1 MIATTSLAKEYGA
14 RTLFADVSLQLNA
27 RSRYGL
33 VGANGSGKTT
43 LIRIL
48 AGDEEA
54 SAGTVTLVK
63 RARVG
68 VLRQDRFLD
77 DGAMILDLA
86 MRGDAVVWNALTEQR
101 RIADG
106 GHAPAHAADAG
117 RIADLEDQIA
127 AHDGYTLEGRA
138 AAVLEGLG
146 IPTAVHHAPLG
157 TLSGGFKLRVLLA
170 QVLVGGV
177 DILLLD
183 EPSNHLDILT
193 IRWLEK
199 FLVDYAGCAV
209 IISHDQRF
217 LDNVTSHTLD
227 VDYGTIT
234 VIKGGYSA
242 AMVEKAAA
250 RARKETSV
258 ARAEEEIAR
267 KRAFV
272 ERFGAKNIKAMQA
285 QSRLK
290 QIERIEVEELAESSR
305 RAPALRFVPERPS
318 GREVLELGGIS
329 KSYGDNHVL
338 ANVSLTV
345 RRGERVGIIGP
356 NGLGKSTLLK
366 IAVER
371 LGADAGSIKW
381 GHEVR
386 VGYFPQ
392 DHREVLTD
400 PDATPL
406 SLLEEACPGES
417 PTFVRGQLGRVLF
430 SGEEAGKQ
438 VRLLS
443 GGECARLIFALIS
456 VARPNV
462 LVLDEP
468 TNHLD
473 LESIHAL
480 VEALK
485 QFEGTVI
492 FVSHDRWFV
501 SELATRIIELTPA
514 GPNDFPGTYA
524 EYLARCGDDHLDADA
539 VVLKAKRARAD
550 AAATSDDGASAVTPG
565 LSWEEQKRRRN
576 RLAQLPKLRDKAM
589 AAIEAAEKRKQAIHD
604 RYADP
609 SFYAQTKQSEI
620 DALGEELAAL
630 GPKLDAL
637 MAEWEEIEREIAE
650 ADSKSESQTESK

>member
-1 MIATTSLAKEYGA
+1 MIATTALAKEYGA
-14 RTLFADVSLQLNA
+14 RTLFSGVSLQLNA
-27 RSRYGL
+27 GSRYGL
-33 VGANGSGKTT
+33 VGANGSGKSTFMR
-43 LIRIL
+43 LL

-54 SAGTVTLVK
+54 SEGTVTLVK

-77 DGAMILDLA
+77 DGAIILDLA

-101 RIADG
+101 RIADSG
-106 GHAPAHAADAG
+106 DHSEAA
-117 RIADLEDQIA
+117 RMADLEDQIA
-127 AHDGYTLEGRA
+127 AHDGYTLEGRS

-146 IPTAVHHAPLG
+146 IPTAVQHAPLG

-183 EPSNHLDILT
+183 EPTNHLDILT

-199 FLVDYAGCAV
+199 FLAEYAGCAV

-234 VIKGGYSA
+234 LISGGYSK

-250 RARKETSV
+250 RARKETAV
-258 ARAEEEIAR
+258 ARAEDEIAR

-272 ERFGAKNIKAMQA
+272 ERFGAKNTKATQA

-290 QIERIEVEELAESSR
+290 QIERIEVEELADSSR
-305 RAPALRFVPERPS
+305 RAPALRFVPARPS
-318 GREVLELGGIS
+318 GREVLELAGVS

-366 IAVER
+366 IAMER
-371 LGADAGSIKW
+371 LAADAGRARW

-386 VGYFPQ
+386 PGYFPQ
-392 DHREVLTD
+392 DHREVLAD
-400 PDATPL
+400 GEATPL

-417 PTFVRGQLGRVLF
+417 PTFVRSQLGRVLF
-430 SGEEAGKQ
+430 SGAETGKQ

-443 GGECARLIFALIS
+443 GGECARLIFALLS
-456 VARPNV
+456 VAQPNV

-480 VEALK
+480 IEALK
-485 QFEGTVI
+485 QYTGTLI

-524 EYLARCGDDHLDADA
+524 EYLTRCGDDHLDGDA
-539 VVLKAKRARAD
+539 VVLKAKRARAEATAAND
-550 AAATSDDGASAVTPG
+550 DGGSAAAAASSAA
-565 LSWEEQKRRRN
+565 SWEEQKRRRN
-576 RLAQLPKLRDKAM
+576 RAAQLPKLRDKVM
-589 AAIEAAEKRKQAIHD
+589 AAIEAAEGRKQAIHE

-609 SFYAQTKQSEI
+609 AFYTKTSHDEI

-637 MAEWEEIEREIAE
+637 MTEWEGLEREIAE
-650 ADSKSESQTESK
+650 PDPK

>member
-1 MIATTSLAKEYGA
+1 VLACGSEMISTTGLAKEYGA

-27 RSRYGL
+27 GSRYGL
-33 VGANGSGKTT
+33 VGANGSGKST
-43 LIRIL
+43 LMRIL
-48 AGDEEA
+48 AGDEES

-63 RARVG
+63 GARTG

-77 DGAMILDLA
+77 DDAIILDLA
-86 MRGDAVVWNALTEQR
+86 MRGDAVVWSALVEQR
-101 RIADG
+101 RIAEGAD
-106 GHAPAHAADAG
+106 HADAG
-117 RIADLEDQIA
+117 RLADLEDRIA

-146 IPTAVHHAPLG
+146 IPTAVHRAPLQ

-170 QVLVGGV
+170 QVLIGGV

-183 EPSNHLDILT
+183 EPTNHLDILT

-199 FLVDYAGCAV
+199 FLADYAGCAV

-234 VIKGGYSA
+234 LLDGGYST
-242 AMVEKAAA
+242 AMVEKAAM
-250 RARKETSV
+250 RARKETSI

-272 ERFGAKNIKAMQA
+272 ERFGAKNTKATQA

-290 QIERIEVEELAESSR
+290 QIERIEVEELVASSR

-318 GREVLELGGIS
+318 GREVLELGGVS
-329 KSYGDNHVL
+329 KAYGDNRVL

-366 IAVER
+366 IAVGR
-371 LGADAGSIKW
+371 LDADAGRVRW
-381 GHEVR
+381 GHEAR
-386 VGYFPQ
+386 PGYFPQ

-400 PDATPL
+400 GEATPL
-406 SLLEEACPGES
+406 QILDEACPGES

-430 SGEEAGKQ
+430 SGEDGDKK

-443 GGECARLIFALIS
+443 GGECARLIFALLS
-456 VARPNV
+456 VAKPNV

-473 LESIHAL
+473 LETIHA
-480 VEALK
+480 VVGALK
-485 QFEGTVI
+485 QYEGTLI

-524 EYLARCGDDHLDADA
+524 EYLARCGDDHLDGDA
-539 VVLKAKRARAD
+539 VVLKAKRAREQAGGESGG
-550 AAATSDDGASAVTPG
+550 AAAASSA
-565 LSWEEQKRRRN
+565 SWEEQKRRRN
-576 RLAQLPKLRDKAM
+576 RLAQLPKLRDKVM
-589 AAIEAAEKRKQAIHD
+589 AEIEAAEARKRDIHE

-609 SFYAQTKQSEI
+609 TFYTKASQAEI
-620 DALGEELAAL
+620 DAMGEELASL
-630 GPKLDAL
+630 DPKLEAL
-637 MAEWEEIEREIAE
+637 MTEWEALEREL
-650 ADSKSESQTESK
+650 ADSKAQ

>member
-1 MIATTSLAKEYGA
+1 MIATTALAKEYGA
-14 RTLFADVSLQLNA
+14 RTLFSGVSLQLNA
-27 RSRYGL
+27 GSRYGL
-33 VGANGSGKTT
+33 VGANGSGKSTFMR
-43 LIRIL
+43 LL
-48 AGDEEA
+48 AADEEA
-54 SAGTVTLVK
+54 SEGTVTLVK

-77 DGAMILDLA
+77 DDAIILDLA

-101 RIADG
+101 RIADSG
-106 GHAPAHAADAG
+106 DHLEAG
-117 RIADLEDQIA
+117 RMADLEDEIA
-127 AHDGYTLEGRA
+127 AHDGYTLEGRS

-146 IPTAVHHAPLG
+146 IPTAVHHAPLH

-183 EPSNHLDILT
+183 EPTNHLDILT

-199 FLVDYAGCAV
+199 FLGDYAGCAV

-234 VIKGGYSA
+234 LWSGGYSK

-250 RARKETSV
+250 RARKEATV
-258 ARAEEEIAR
+258 ARAEDEIAR

-272 ERFGAKNIKAMQA
+272 DRFGAKNTKATQA

-290 QIERIEVEELAESSR
+290 QIERIVVEELAESSR

-318 GREVLELGGIS
+318 GREVLELAGVS

-371 LGADAGSIKW
+371 LDADAGRVRW
-381 GHEVR
+381 GHEAR
-386 VGYFPQ
+386 PGYFPQ

-400 PDATPL
+400 GEATPL
-406 SLLEEACPGES
+406 SIVEEACPGES

-430 SGEEAGKQ
+430 SGEDAGKK

-443 GGECARLIFALIS
+443 GGECARLIFALLS
-456 VARPNV
+456 VAKPNV

-473 LESIHAL
+473 LEAIHA
-480 VEALK
+480 VVKALK
-485 QFEGTVI
+485 EYTGTLI

-524 EYLARCGDDHLDADA
+524 EYLARLGDDHLDGDA
-539 VVLKAKRARAD
+539 VVLKAKRARGET
-550 AAATSDDGASAVTPG
+550 AAAGDAGAGGGAAVSSAVSSAI
-565 LSWEEQKRRRN
+565 SWEEQKRRRN
-576 RLAQLPKLRDKAM
+576 RLAQLPKARDKVV
-589 AAIEAAEKRKQAIHD
+589 AAIEAAEARKKAIHE

-609 SFYAQTKQSEI
+609 SFYARTSHDEI

-637 MAEWEEIEREIAE
+637 MTEWEGIEREIAE
-650 ADSKSESQTESK
+650 AEAP

>member
-1 MIATTSLAKEYGA
+1 MIATTALAKEYGA
-14 RTLFADVSLQLNA
+14 RTLFAGVSLQLNA
-27 RSRYGL
+27 GSRYGL
-33 VGANGSGKTT
+33 VGANGSGKSTFM
-43 LIRIL
+43 RIL
-48 AGDEEA
+48 SGDEEA
-54 SAGTVTLVK
+54 SEGTVTLAK

-77 DGAMILDLA
+77 DGAIILDLA
-86 MRGDAVVWNALTEQR
+86 MRGDAVVSAALAEQR
-101 RIADG
+101 RIAG
-106 GHAPAHAADAG
+106 GDANVDPS
-117 RIADLEDQIA
+117 RMADLEDQIA
-127 AHDGYTLEGRA
+127 AYDGYTLEGRA

-146 IPTAVHHAPLG
+146 IPAAVHHAPLG

-183 EPSNHLDILT
+183 EPTNHLDILT

-234 VIKGGYSA
+234 LITGGYSK

-250 RARKETSV
+250 RARKETTV

-272 ERFGAKNIKAMQA
+272 ERFGAKNTKATQA

-290 QIERIEVEELAESSR
+290 QIERIEVEELAATSR
-305 RAPALRFVPERPS
+305 RAPTLRFVPERPS

-338 ANVSLTV
+338 TNVSLTV

-366 IAVER
+366 IAVGR
-371 LGADAGSIKW
+371 LEADAGNVRW
-381 GHEVR
+381 GHEAR
-386 VGYFPQ
+386 PGYFPQ
-392 DHREVLTD
+392 DHREALTE
-400 PDATPL
+400 PEATPL

-417 PTFVRGQLGRVLF
+417 PTFVRSQLGRVLF
-430 SGEEAGKQ
+430 SGEEAGKE

-443 GGECARLIFALIS
+443 GGECARLIFALLS
-456 VARPNV
+456 VAKPNV

-480 VEALK
+480 VDALK
-485 QFEGTVI
+485 EYTGTVI

-514 GPNDFPGTYA
+514 GPNDFPGTYS
-524 EYLARCGDDHLDADA
+524 EYLARRGDDHLDSDA
-539 VVLKAKRARAD
+539 VVLKAKRARAE
-550 AAATSDDGASAVTPG
+550 AAANDGTNAASGSPAASSAA
-565 LSWEEQKRRRN
+565 SWEEQKRRRN
-576 RLAQLPKLRDKAM
+576 RLAQLPKLRDKVM
-589 AAIEAAEKRKQAIHD
+589 AAIEAAEARKKAIHD

-609 SFYAQTKQSEI
+609 AFYAQTSRDEI
-620 DALGEELAAL
+620 DALGEEMAAL
-630 GPKLDAL
+630 DPKLDAL
-637 MAEWEEIEREIAE
+637 MAEWEGIEREIAE
-650 ADSKSESQTESK
+650 AESDSETQ

>member
-1 MIATTSLAKEYGA
+1 MIATTALAKEYGA
-14 RTLFADVSLQLNA
+14 RTLFADVTLQLNA
-27 RSRYGL
+27 GSRYGL
-33 VGANGSGKTT
+33 VGANGSGKST
-43 LIRIL
+43 LMRIL

-54 SAGTVTLVK
+54 SEGTVTLVK

-77 DGAMILDLA
+77 DGAIILDLA

-101 RIADG
+101 RIADSG
-106 GHAPAHAADAG
+106 DHLAAS
-117 RIADLEDQIA
+117 RMADLEDQIA
-127 AHDGYTLEGRA
+127 AHDGYTLEGRS

-183 EPSNHLDILT
+183 EPTNHLDILT

-199 FLVDYAGCAV
+199 FLGDYAGCAV

-234 VIKGGYSA
+234 LISGGYSK

-258 ARAEEEIAR
+258 ARAEDEIAR

-272 ERFGAKNIKAMQA
+272 ERFGAKNTKATQA

-290 QIERIEVEELAESSR
+290 QIERIEVEELAATSR
-305 RAPALRFVPERPS
+305 RAPSLRFVPERPS
-318 GREVLELGGIS
+318 GREVLELAGVS

-338 ANVSLTV
+338 SNVSLTI

-356 NGLGKSTLLK
+356 NGLGKSTMLK
-366 IAVER
+366 IAMER
-371 LGADAGSIKW
+371 LAADAGRVRW

-386 VGYFPQ
+386 PGYFPQ

-400 PDATPL
+400 GDATPL
-406 SLLEEACPGES
+406 EIVGEACPGES

-430 SGEEAGKQ
+430 SGEETGKK

-443 GGECARLIFALIS
+443 GGECARLIFALLS
-456 VARPNV
+456 VAKPNV

-473 LESIHAL
+473 LEAIHAL

-485 QFEGTVI
+485 EYAGTLI

-524 EYLARCGDDHLDADA
+524 EYLARCGDDHLDGDA
-539 VVLKAKRARAD
+539 VASKAKRARVE
-550 AAATSDDGASAVTPG
+550 AATAGGDGALAAVPAAV
-565 LSWEEQKRRRN
+565 SWEEQKRRRN
-576 RLAQLPKLRDKAM
+576 RAAQLPKVRDRVM
-589 AAIEAAEKRKQAIHD
+589 AAIEAAEARKRAIHE

-609 SFYAQTKQSEI
+609 AFYIQTSNDDIE
-620 DALGEELAAL
+620 ALGEELAAL

-637 MAEWEEIEREIAE
+637 MTEWEGLEREIAE
-650 ADSKSESQTESK
+650 ADP

>member
-1 MIATTSLAKEYGA
+1 MIATTALAKEYGA
-14 RTLFADVSLQLNA
+14 RTLFSGVSLQLNA
-27 RSRYGL
+27 GSRYGL
-33 VGANGSGKTT
+33 VGANGSGKSTFMR
-43 LIRIL
+43 LL
-48 AGDEEA
+48 AGDEEV
-54 SAGTVTLVK
+54 SEGTVTLVK

-77 DGAMILDLA
+77 DAAIILDLA
-86 MRGDAVVWNALTEQR
+86 MRGDAVVWNAVTEQR
-101 RIADG
+101 RIAEG
-106 GHAPAHAADAG
+106 GDHSEAA
-117 RIADLEDQIA
+117 RMADLEDQIA
-127 AHDGYTLEGRA
+127 AHDGYTLEGRS

-183 EPSNHLDILT
+183 EPTNHLDILT

-199 FLVDYAGCAV
+199 FLADYAGCAV

-234 VIKGGYSA
+234 LWSGSYSK

-250 RARKETSV
+250 RARKETAV
-258 ARAEEEIAR
+258 ARAEDEIAR
-267 KRAFV
+267 KRAFI
-272 ERFGAKNIKAMQA
+272 ERFGAKNTKATQA

-290 QIERIEVEELAESSR
+290 QIERIEVEELAASSR

-318 GREVLELGGIS
+318 GREVLELAGVS
-329 KSYGDNHVL
+329 KSYGDNRVL

-366 IAVER
+366 IAVAR
-371 LGADAGSIKW
+371 LAADAGRVRW
-381 GHEVR
+381 GHEAR
-386 VGYFPQ
+386 PGYFPQ

-400 PDATPL
+400 GEATPL
-406 SLLEEACPGES
+406 SILDEACPGETQ
-417 PTFVRGQLGRVLF
+417 TFVRGQLGRVLF

-443 GGECARLIFALIS
+443 GGECARLIFALLS
-456 VARPNV
+456 VAKPNV

-473 LESIHAL
+473 LEAIHAL

-485 QFEGTVI
+485 QFTGTLI

-524 EYLARCGDDHLDADA
+524 EYLARCGDDHLDGDA
-539 VVLKAKRARAD
+539 VVLKAKRARAETAAPMD
-550 AAATSDDGASAVTPG
+550 GGGDGAAA
-565 LSWEEQKRRRN
+565 SWEEQKRRRN
-576 RLAQLPKLRDKAM
+576 RLAQLPRLRDKVI
-589 AAIEAAEKRKQAIHD
+589 AAIEAAEARKKAIHE

-609 SFYAQTKQSEI
+609 SFYAQTSHDDI

-637 MAEWEEIEREIAE
+637 MTEWEGLEREIAE
-650 ADSKSESQTESK
+650 ADSQ

>member
-14 RTLFADVSLQLNA
+14 RTLFSGVSLQLNA

-33 VGANGSGKTT
+33 VGANGSGKST

-54 SAGTVTLVK
+54 SEGTVTLVK

-77 DGAMILDLA
+77 DSAKILDLA
-86 MRGDAVVWNALTEQR
+86 MRGDAMVWNALSEQR
-101 RIADG
+101 RLSDGIEQADVD
-106 GHAPAHAADAG
+106 PADAG
-117 RIADLEDQIA
+117 RMADLEDQIA
-127 AHDGYTLEGRA
+127 AHDGYTLEGRS

-183 EPSNHLDILT
+183 EPTNHLDILT

-199 FLVDYAGCAV
+199 FLADYTGCAV

-234 VIKGGYSA
+234 LIKGGYST

-267 KRAFV
+267 KRTFV
-272 ERFGAKNIKAMQA
+272 ERFGAKNTKATQA

-345 RRGERVGIIGP
+345 RRGERVGVIGP

-366 IAVER
+366 IAVGR
-371 LGADAGSIKW
+371 LDADGGRVRW
-381 GHEVR
+381 GHEAR
-386 VGYFPQ
+386 TGYFPQ
-392 DHREVLTD
+392 DHREMLTD
-400 PDATPL
+400 GDATPL
-406 SLLEEACPGES
+406 SILEEACPGES

-430 SGEEAGKQ
+430 SGEDAGKP

-456 VARPNV
+456 VEKPNV

-485 QFEGTVI
+485 QFTGTVI

-524 EYLARCGDDHLDADA
+524 EYLAHCGDDHLDGDA
-539 VVLKAKRARAD
+539 VVLKAKRARAE
-550 AAATSDDGASAVTPG
+550 AAAADNDGSSSV
-565 LSWEEQKRRRN
+565 SWEENKRRRN
-576 RLAQLPKLRDKAM
+576 RLVQLPKLRDKAM
-589 AAIEAAEKRKQAIHD
+589 AAIEAAEARKRAIHD

-609 SFYAQTKQSEI
+609 TFYVQTNQNEI

-630 GPKLDAL
+630 EPKLDAL
-637 MAEWEEIEREIAE
+637 MAEWEELEREIAE
-650 ADSKSESQTESK
+650 AASKPESQ

>member
-1 MIATTSLAKEYGA
+1 
-14 RTLFADVSLQLNA
+14 
-27 RSRYGL
+27 
-33 VGANGSGKTT
+33 
-43 LIRIL
+43 
-48 AGDEEA
+48 
-54 SAGTVTLVK
+54 
-63 RARVG
+63 

-86 MRGDAVVWNALTEQR
+86 MRGDAVVWNAITEQR
-101 RIADG
+101 RIADSG
-106 GHAPAHAADAG
+106 DHSDAG

-127 AHDGYTLEGRA
+127 AHDGYTLEGRS

-183 EPSNHLDILT
+183 EPTNHLDILT

-199 FLVDYAGCAV
+199 FLGDYAGCAV

-234 VIKGGYSA
+234 LLTGSYSK

-250 RARKETSV
+250 RARKETAV
-258 ARAEEEIAR
+258 ARAEDEIAR

-272 ERFGAKNIKAMQA
+272 ERFGAKNTKATQA

-290 QIERIEVEELAESSR
+290 QIERIEVEELAATSR

-318 GREVLELGGIS
+318 GREVLELAGVT

-371 LGADAGSIKW
+371 LGADAGRVRW
-381 GHEVR
+381 GHETR
-386 VGYFPQ
+386 PGYFPQ

-400 PDATPL
+400 GEATPL
-406 SLLEEACPGES
+406 SILEEACPGES

-438 VRLLS
+438 IRLLS
-443 GGECARLIFALIS
+443 GGECARLIFALLA
-456 VARPNV
+456 VEKPNV

-473 LESIHAL
+473 LEAIHAL

-485 QFEGTVI
+485 QYTGTLI

-501 SELATRIIELTPA
+501 SELATRIIELTPS

-524 EYLARCGDDHLDADA
+524 EYLSRLGDDHLDGDA
-539 VVLKAKRARAD
+539 VVLKAKRARAVTT
-550 AAATSDDGASAVTPG
+550 AGDDGAAVTSV

-576 RLAQLPKLRDKAM
+576 RLALLPKLRDKVM
-589 AAIEAAEKRKQAIHD
+589 SAIEAAEARKQAIHD

-609 SFYAQTKQSEI
+609 AFYVQTSHDDI

-637 MAEWEEIEREIAE
+637 MTEWEGIEREIAE
-650 ADSKSESQTESK
+650 AEAKPDSE

>member
-1 MIATTSLAKEYGA
+1 MIATTALAKEYGA
-14 RTLFADVSLQLNA
+14 RTLFSGVSLQLNA
-27 RSRYGL
+27 GSRYGL
-33 VGANGSGKTT
+33 VGANGSGKSTFMR
-43 LIRIL
+43 LL
-48 AGDEEA
+48 AADEEA
-54 SAGTVTLVK
+54 SEGTVTLVK

-77 DGAMILDLA
+77 DDAIILDLA

-101 RIADG
+101 RIADSG
-106 GHAPAHAADAG
+106 DHLEAG
-117 RIADLEDQIA
+117 RMADLEDQIA
-127 AHDGYTLEGRA
+127 AHDGYTLEGRS

-146 IPTAVHHAPLG
+146 IPTAVHHAPLH

-183 EPSNHLDILT
+183 EPTNHLDILT

-199 FLVDYAGCAV
+199 FLGDYAGCAV

-234 VIKGGYSA
+234 LWSGGYSK

-250 RARKETSV
+250 RARKEATV
-258 ARAEEEIAR
+258 ARAEDEIAR

-272 ERFGAKNIKAMQA
+272 DRFGAKNTKATQA

-290 QIERIEVEELAESSR
+290 QIERIVVEELAESSR

-318 GREVLELGGIS
+318 GREVLELAGVS

-371 LGADAGSIKW
+371 LDADAGRVRW
-381 GHEVR
+381 GHEAR
-386 VGYFPQ
+386 PGYFPQ

-400 PDATPL
+400 GEATPL
-406 SLLEEACPGES
+406 SIVEEACPGES

-430 SGEEAGKQ
+430 SGEDAGKK

-443 GGECARLIFALIS
+443 GGECARLIFALLS
-456 VARPNV
+456 VAKPNV

-473 LESIHAL
+473 LEAIHA
-480 VEALK
+480 VVKALK
-485 QFEGTVI
+485 EYTGTLI

-524 EYLARCGDDHLDADA
+524 EYLARLGDDHLDGDA
-539 VVLKAKRARAD
+539 VVLKAKRARGET
-550 AAATSDDGASAVTPG
+550 AAAGDAGAGGGAAVSSAVSSAV
-565 LSWEEQKRRRN
+565 SWEEQKRRRN
-576 RLAQLPKLRDKAM
+576 RLAQLPKARDKVV
-589 AAIEAAEKRKQAIHD
+589 AAIEAAEARKKAIHE

-609 SFYAQTKQSEI
+609 SFYARTSHDEI

-637 MAEWEEIEREIAE
+637 MTEWEGIEREIGEAE
-650 ADSKSESQTESK
+650 AP